1 MRHLLAALLAL
12 ALPAAASAQGFVE
25 SVSPPVVER
34 GKTARVSFVG
44 HDLGPGLDVWHSLS
58 KGALT
63 AKPVSSEPGKLV
75 FDITASADAPVG
87 VCGLRLA
94 TRDGLT
100 NAVLFH
106 VEDLPVKGCVA
117 GEKPVALALP
127 ACVWGT
133 FRDGTLDRYTI
144 SVAAGERVSFE
155 GVSNRLG
162 KDADPLLTIRDS
174 AGQFVTERDNDPG
187 LYF

>member
-1 MRHLLAALLAL
+1 
-12 ALPAAASAQGFVE
+12 
-25 SVSPPVVER
+25 
-34 GKTARVSFVG
+34 
-44 HDLGPGLDVWHSLS
+44 LGPGLDVWNSLP
-58 KGALT
+58 KGALA

-75 FDITASADAPVG
+75 FDITANADAPVG

-117 GEKPVALALP
+117 GHKRVPLALP

-133 FRDGTLDRYTI
+133 LREGTLDRYLIT
-144 SVAAGERVSFE
+144 VGANEKVSFE
-155 GVSNRLG
+155 CVSNRLG
-162 KDADPLLTIRDS
+162 KDAD
-174 AGQFVTERDNDPG
+174 
-187 LYF
+187 